1 MNVNL
6 DIALDLIKQGEYE
19 KALKFLQIALGWAHA
34 QHDRKAGRII
44 LIAMTK
50 IRTGHTV
57 ADPLA

>member
-6 DIALDLIKQGEYE
+6 DIALDLIRQGENE

-34 QHDRKAGRII
+34 QRDRRAGRII

-50 IRTGHTV
+50 IRTGCTI
-57 ADPLA
+57 AIP

>member
-6 DIALDLIKQGEYE
+6 EIALDLIKQGENE

-34 QHDRKAGRII
+34 QRDRRAGRII

-50 IRTGHTV
+50 IRTGCTI
-57 ADPLA
+57 AIP

>member
-6 DIALDLIKQGEYE
+6 EIALDLIKQGENE

-34 QHDRKAGRII
+34 QRDRRAGRII

-50 IRTGHTV
+50 IRTGCTI
-57 ADPLA
+57 ANP